1 MDRMKDIEIFIN
13 TEIEDSFHKLL
24 GKYKNQLE
32 GYNYIESLQDFSV
45 LPLKGSMRY
54 INKFSKELR
63 YGGLLVKIYEK
74 NNFYFAMIKKMN
86 GKIYHVS
93 YNNNFI
99 FYMKSSNDSFRDSLS
114 CFISDF
120 DRGLYD

>member
-1 MDRMKDIEIFIN
+1 
-13 TEIEDSFHKLL
+13 
-24 GKYKNQLE
+24 
-32 GYNYIESLQDFSV
+32 
-45 LPLKGSMRY
+45 MRY

>member
-1 MDRMKDIEIFIN
+1 MKDIEIFIN

-45 LPLKGSMRY
+45 LSLKGSMRY